1 MLDNTELIAT
11 LDNTKVKALEVAEKL
26 VLATE
31 TAINIDKLRDG
42 YVLIFHLVLKIR
54 IQLVGL
60 KLALYFLM

>member
-31 TAINIDKLRDG
+31 TALNIDKLRDG
-42 YVLIFHLVLKIR
+42 FVIRFCVVLLLSLINPCVS
-54 IQLVGL
+54 
-60 KLALYFLM
+60 